1 MAPTTLEVYLV
12 RHAVAAERGPRFPDD
27 RLRPLTPGGVAKFTR
42 AVAGLARLGVTLDVV
57 LTSPLVRARQTADLL
72 VAGLRPRPA
81 LVEIEDLAPGRP
93 AAGVIAAVET
103 ASSRGR
109 RGAARLALVGHEPD
123 LGALAARLLGAKGT
137 FEFRKGGVC
146 RIDLERAMPQGPGT
160 LRWWLPPRVLRGL
173 AR

>member
-27 RLRPLTPGGVAKFTR
+27 RLRPLTEGGVDKFTR

-72 VAGLRPRPA
+72 AAGLRPRPA

-93 AAGVIAAVET
+93 VAGVIAAT
-103 ASSRGR
+103 
-109 RGAARLALVGHEPD
+109 P
-123 LGALAARLLGAKGT
+123 KG
-137 FEFRKGGVC
+137 
-146 RIDLERAMPQGPGT
+146 
-160 LRWWLPPRVLRGL
+160 
-173 AR
+173 